1 MKIYTLHYAIIDNDG
16 ALSIDCKNYS
26 SIKDAE
32 NAQNQIVN
40 EFIENHNYMLD
51 EMTKEEYDS
60 FKRIAYDDKQTEL
73 QIHIEEFAV
82 C

>member
-1 MKIYTLHYAIIDNDG
+1 MKIYTLHYTIIDNDG

-51 EMTKEEYDS
+51 EMTKEEYGS